1 MFLLYLVLTKNSQDF
16 IFNTCHKLLPLSK
29 ILIMTWVEIL
39 ALITSGLL
47 VGFINTLAGGGT
59 IISLTILM
67 LFGLSPSVANGTNR
81 IAVLIQ
87 NIVAVRNFGKKK
99 LIDTKKGIYYGIPTL
114 IGSIIG
120 AAIVIKINEK
130 VIEYCFGGI
139 MIIMLFFLIKS
150 PESWLKSNEKLL
162 QKPVSIKMVI
172 IFFFIG
178 IYGGFIHVGVGYFI
192 LMGLVLGLGY
202 DLVKGNAMKNFLV
215 LIYIPFTLLIFVING
230 QVRWDY
236 GLTHSIGNIIGA
248 YIASKW
254 AIEWGV
260 NFVRWVM
267 IVIIF
272 LSSLQMFGFI
282 DLKQFISHLIH

>member
-1 MFLLYLVLTKNSQDF
+1 
-16 IFNTCHKLLPLSK
+16 
-29 ILIMTWVEIL
+29 MTWVEIL